1 MKALLNTLGLDTSL
15 AKALEK
21 QGITVP
27 TEIQTKAIPEAIQN
41 KDLIVQSETGTGKT
55 LAYLLPLF
63 HKVDPSKKEMQ
74 AIILAPTHE
83 LALQILRQIE
93 RLTQD
98 SDVKITS
105 APIIGNVNIDRQIDK
120 LKERPHIIVG
130 SSGRILEL
138 IKKKKISAHTVK
150 TIILDEADRLLD
162 VHNADSV
169 KAVIKSTMKDR
180 QLLVYSASISKK
192 AEEQA
197 RELMKEPLVI
207 RSETKISV
215 PDTIEHIYFTCE
227 QRDKIDVLRKLIR
240 ILNPEK
246 ALAFVANGEE
256 LSVLVEKLKFHK
268 VNAEG
273 IQGASFKLERKKVM
287 DDFRSGKLQ
296 LLVATDLAA
305 RGIDIENLTHVFNLN
320 VPEQPNDYLHRAGR
334 TGRKGNRGVCIS
346 IVSPRETEFLKQIS
360 NRFNISFVQKDLKM
374 GEIVDAKKQ
383 SKPKSNSI
391 SKEGKTTVKEGKK
404 AFNKSDNKDLPRKS
418 SSGYPKKEKSTFK
431 PRNEE
436 LKGDFSQKTGFKDKP
451 NSTFKDKPGNKF
463 KAANKKTYYKKG

>member
-1 MKALLNTLGLDTSL
+1 MKALLNELGINASI

-21 QGITVP
+21 DGITVP
-27 TEIQTKAIPEAIQN
+27 TEVQTKAIPEAIQN

-63 HKVDPSKKEMQ
+63 HKVDPAKKEMQ

-83 LALQILRQIE
+83 LALQIQKQIE
-93 RLTQD
+93 RLSQN

-120 LKERPHIIVG
+120 LKERPNIIVG

-138 IKKKKISAHTVK
+138 IKKKKITAHTVK

-162 VHNADSV
+162 EHNADSV

-180 QLLVYSASISKK
+180 QLLVYSASISRK

-207 RSETKISV
+207 RSETKISL
-215 PDTIEHIYFTCE
+215 PDTIEHVYFACD

-240 ILNPEK
+240 ILNPDK
-246 ALAFVANGEE
+246 ALAFVSNGDE
-256 LSVLVEKLKFHK
+256 LSILVEKLKFNK
-268 VNAEG
+268 VDAEG

-320 VPEQPNDYLHRAGR
+320 MPEQPNDYLHRAGR
-334 TGRKGNRGVCIS
+334 TGRKGNKGVCIS
-346 IVSPRETEFLKQIS
+346 IVSPRETELLKQIS
-360 NRFNISFVQKDLKM
+360 NRFNITFVQKALKM
-374 GEIVDAKKQ
+374 GEIVDVKRQTNQK
-383 SKPKSNSI
+383 N
-391 SKEGKTTVKEGKK
+391 TTVKNTDKPSLKNGQKEGNK
-404 AFNKSDNKDLPRKS
+404 AVSKIASKSYGNTS
-418 SSGYPKKEKSTFK
+418 TGKEKS
-431 PRNEE
+431 PRSGRNA
-436 LKGDFSQKTGFKDKP
+436 DKSG
-451 NSTFKDKPGNKF
+451 NIGKKSSFADKAGNKF
-463 KAANKKTYYKKG
+463 EAATKKRYYKKG